1 MRNVQQILSNA
12 KPDELEYPPP
22 SVDHA
27 SHVVYLTLKGCSKL
41 AADHILHPEM
51 KAHLEETVGNV
62 VRQLT
67 LAFSQVLLE
76 KDPEKSIVVCAR
88 IYDAL
93 MSMTLN
99 LVCSEKRTV
108 GFSDVEADAAVSL
121 LKEALNDLEAI
132 ERSGVFGGEKN
143 EPSIAKA
150 VVNSVL
156 MEMKTVM
163 KVVYRPPGAMVA
175 HAAEEIEKNLH
186 GKNVMES
193 FLREVEHQIR
203 ENVYYKLSTTGT
215 SKFGNDYALGLRWLR
230 HLGFVQVSTNPSL
243 AAIAYDDDPSQW
255 EGYRGE
261 DLCPD
266 FRTVAEQHKEL
277 FRDSEASGD
286 EATAYAT
293 EVSIWRNLAVF
304 RPIAVASNMV
314 HGMVSLQLNP
324 NVAED
329 YEESVRTA
337 LKFYGDAE
345 QFLKR
350 YDAYLLW
357 GYSENVERG
366 RPNIVFK
373 VAGSSPASIDV
384 TRKLESLGVGTN
396 NTVTFTVSQEV
407 ELVLAK
413 MEGRAEAAKKGIP
426 LTTVYETNMGGRLD
440 DHVREVQAETLIN
453 NALIKAQDKE
463 KALKKLAEE
472 LGAWNEAS
480 QKKTLTE
487 KVVVVSSRKNL
498 RPLNKEPFSN
508 FLAEHNVPFGSME
521 QVRTYL
527 GTLESDIGYCGILVT
542 KRVYEIFFSAQNKPK
557 WTAFLQRKHGLTRKQ
572 AEEVMKGIDVLPASK
587 RHPKETLLTLAKE
600 NMTHT
605 EFPNHQTAVVAAS
618 SELGFK
624 VEDYRESVS
633 KRVDPEILKRL
644 TEKGSGTKKVVEE
657 SYEVTVPQSKVL
669 REAKIQN
676 PAKYGSKGLL
686 PAQWGTFGA
695 TAKTME
701 EFSNSYEAFRAK
713 CVEFVKKVSEEKRT

>member
-1 MRNVQQILSNA
+1 MKNVQQILSDA
-12 KPDELEYPPP
+12 KPDELENLPPN
-22 SVDHA
+22 VDHP
-27 SHVVYLTLKGCSKL
+27 SHIAYLALKGCSKL
-41 AADHILHPEM
+41 AADHMLHPEM
-51 KAHLEETVGNV
+51 KGHLEETVGNV

-67 LAFSQVLLE
+67 LAFSQALLE
-76 KDPEKSIVVCAR
+76 KGSEKSPVLCAR
-88 IYDAL
+88 IYDTLVNMA
-93 MSMTLN
+93 LN
-99 LVCSEKRTV
+99 LVGLETKIV
-108 GFSDVEADAAVSL
+108 GFSDAEAEAALSL
-121 LKEALNDLEAI
+121 LEAALNDLEAL
-132 ERSGVFGGEKN
+132 ERNGVFGTEKN
-143 EPSIAKA
+143 EPSVAKA
-150 VVNSVL
+150 VVGNIL
-156 MEMKTVM
+156 TEMKTVM

-175 HAAEEIEKNLH
+175 HAAEEIEKNLDSE
-186 GKNVMES
+186 NVMES
-193 FLREVEHQIR
+193 FLRQAKHQTH
-203 ENVYYKLSTTGT
+203 ENIYYRLSSLGM

-243 AAIAYDDDPSQW
+243 AAIAYDDDPAQW

-266 FRTVAEQHKEL
+266 FKTVTKQHKEL
-277 FRDSEASGD
+277 FKNPEACGD
-286 EATAYAT
+286 EITAYAT

-314 HGMVSLQLNP
+314 HGMISLQLNP
-324 NVAED
+324 NVADD

-407 ELVLAK
+407 GLILAK
-413 MEGRAEAAKKGIP
+413 MEGRAEAARKGVP

-453 NALIKAQDKE
+453 KVLERAQDKE
-463 KALKKLAEE
+463 KSLRNLAEE
-472 LGAWNEAS
+472 MGAWNEAS
-480 QKKTLTE
+480 QKKTLAE
-487 KVVVVSSRKNL
+487 KVVVVSSRKYL
-498 RPLNKEPFSN
+498 RPLNKEPFN
-508 FLAEHNVPFGSME
+508 YFLAEHNVPFGSKE
-521 QVRTYL
+521 QVRTYI
-527 GTLESDIGYCGILVT
+527 GTLESDVGYCGILVT
-542 KRVYEIFFSAQNKPK
+542 KRVYEIFFNAQNKPK
-557 WTAFLQRKHGLTRKQ
+557 WTAFLQRKYGLSAKQ
-572 AEEVMKGIDVLPASK
+572 AEEVMRGIDVLPASK

-605 EFPNHQTAVVAAS
+605 EFPNHQTAVVTAS
-618 SELGFK
+618 TEPSFR

-633 KRVDPEILKRL
+633 KEVDPEILKRL
-644 TEKGSGTKKVVEE
+644 IEKGSGTKKVVEE
-657 SYEVTVPQSKVL
+657 SYEVTAPQSKVL

-676 PAKYGSKGLL
+676 PTKYGSKGLL

-713 CVEFVKKVSEEKRT
+713 CVEFVKKVSEEK